1 MMDKTVYEYDVL
13 ASNKPGSCEIE
24 GIHSVPCKI
33 FKWLELQAL
42 RRAESQDNSA
52 WLRLTQ
58 RRGRPVVQVLNYVG
72 VIQTPN
78 GTQIEVL
85 PKIGKTESGIEEET
99 RVRQLLVDMLRCL
112 GGFRYILTDIASLS
126 AAKMPLL
133 EVFIGEFLRS
143 VEHVVKRGLR
153 GDYTIQED
161 NLIALRGKLMMSQ
174 HLRHNL
180 VRADRFFSQYDEFTT
195 NRPVNRLL
203 HTALRKI
210 LLLTRSQENQRLAR
224 ELAFVFADVPLS
236 DQPALDFQRIRFDRG
251 MDHYENALAW
261 TRLILNNESP
271 LTGVGKHEAPSLLF
285 PMEQVFEAYVSKHLS
300 RKITAGYTLKTQ
312 ASSEYLVNHR
322 ERQWFRMKP
331 DILIRKSGKN
341 HLVLD
346 TKWKLIDREKGSG
359 SQKYGLSQADFYQLH
374 AYGQSYLDGEGDL
387 ALIYPKT
394 SSFDQPLPIFQFLD
408 TNSLRLWVLPFCLE
422 SKTLHIPDEPIFQ
435 KLFTRRDLWKIS
447 Q

>member
-1 MMDKTVYEYDVL
+1 MMEKTIYEYDVL
-13 ASNKPGSCEIE
+13 SSNKSGLHEIE
-24 GIHSVPCKI
+24 GMHSVPDKI
-33 FKWLELQAL
+33 FEWLELQAL
-42 RRAESQDNSA
+42 RGAESQDSSV
-52 WLRLTQ
+52 WLRHTQ
-58 RRGRPVVQVLNYVG
+58 RSGRPVLQVLNYVG
-72 VIQTPN
+72 VIQAPSA
-78 GTQIEVL
+78 TQIEVL
-85 PKIGKTESGIEEET
+85 PKIGRTVRGIEEEA

-112 GGFRYILTDIASLS
+112 GGFRFILTDSASLS
-126 AAKMPLL
+126 ATKMPLL

-143 VEHVVKRGLR
+143 VERVVKRGLR

-161 NLIALRGKLMMSQ
+161 NLFALRGKLMMSQ
-174 HLRHNL
+174 HLRYNL

-203 HTALRKI
+203 HSALKKT

-224 ELAFVFADVPLS
+224 ELAFVFAEVPLS
-236 DQPALDFQRIRFDRG
+236 DQPDLDFQRIRFDRG
-251 MDHYENALAW
+251 MGHYESALAW

-271 LTGVGKHEAPSLLF
+271 LTGVGQHEAPSLLF

-300 RKITAGYTLKTQ
+300 RKIAAGYTLKTQ
-312 ASSEYLVNHR
+312 ASNKYLVNHR

-331 DILIRKSGKN
+331 DLLIRKNGRN

-346 TKWKLIDREKGSG
+346 TKWKLIDREKGSR

-374 AYGQSYLDGEGDL
+374 AYGQSYLNGEGDL

-394 SSFDQPLPIFQFLD
+394 NSFDQPLPIFQFLD
-408 TNSLRLWVLPFCLE
+408 TNRLRLWVLPFCLK
-422 SKTLHIPDEPIFQ
+422 SKTLLTPDEPVFQ
-435 KLFTRRDLWKIS
+435 SLFARNAPREII

>member
-1 MMDKTVYEYDVL
+1 MMDKTNYEYDVL
-13 ASNKPGSCEIE
+13 ASSKPGLREIE
-24 GIHSVPCKI
+24 GMHSVPGKI
-33 FKWLELQAL
+33 FEWLELQAL
-42 RRAESQDNSA
+42 RGAESQDSSV

-58 RRGRPVVQVLNYVG
+58 RSGRPVVQVLNYVG
-72 VIQTPN
+72 VIQAPN

-85 PKIGKTESGIEEET
+85 PKIGRKEEEA
-99 RVRQLLVDMLRCL
+99 RVRKLLVDMLRCL
-112 GGFRYILTDIASLS
+112 GGFRYILTDNASLS
-126 AAKMPLL
+126 ATKMPLL

-143 VEHVVKRGLR
+143 VEHVVKRDLR
-153 GDYTIQED
+153 GDYTVQED
-161 NLIALRGKLMMSQ
+161 NLLVLRGKLMMSQ

-180 VRADRFFSQYDEFTT
+180 VRADRFYSQFDEFTT

-203 HTALRKI
+203 HTALKKI
-210 LLLTRSQENQRLAR
+210 LLLTRSRENQRLAH

-271 LTGVGKHEAPSLLF
+271 LTGVGQHEAPSLLF
-285 PMEQVFEAYVSKHLS
+285 PMEKVFEAYVYKHLS
-300 RKITAGYTLKTQ
+300 RKIAAGYTLKTQ
-312 ASSEYLVNHR
+312 ASNKYLVNHL
-322 ERQWFRMKP
+322 ERKWFRMKP
-331 DILIRKSGKN
+331 DLLIRKNDKN

-346 TKWKLIDREKGSG
+346 TKWKLIDREKDSR

-374 AYGQSYLDGEGDL
+374 AYGQSYLNGEGNL

-394 SSFDQPLPIFQFLD
+394 NSFDQPLPIFQFLD
-408 TNSLRLWVLPFCLE
+408 TNSLRLWVLPFCLK

-435 KLFTRRDLWKIS
+435 KLFSRHESWKNS